1 MTNELPG
8 IKDIAWAS
16 LGTQLRDECA
26 FSRRPGERRD
36 PYAAAGV
43 LRGAVRRLSRNNQ
56 SLWLWAFAGT
66 TVEFFAKRFAQP
78 RNFVSIARRILTVSL
93 SASISTSL
101 QRTTDPWAM
110 SFFNFTRCANP
121 IGSAPALRLVAAG
134 ISLPHTV

>member
-43 LRGAVRRLSRNNQ
+43 LRGAVRRLSRDNQ

-66 TVEFFAKRFAQP
+66 TVESFREKIRSAAKLCLHRAPYLDRF
-78 RNFVSIARRILTVSL
+78 V
-93 SASISTSL
+93 
-101 QRTTDPWAM
+101 
-110 SFFNFTRCANP
+110 
-121 IGSAPALRLVAAG
+121 IGIDLDIAPAHYRSVG
-134 ISLPHTV
+134 DVVFQFHPMRQPDR

>member
-43 LRGAVRRLSRNNQ
+43 LRGAVRRLSRNSQ
-56 SLWLWAFAGT
+56 SLWGVRRDDGGVFREKIRSA
-66 TVEFFAKRFAQP
+66 AKLCLHRAPYFDRF
-78 RNFVSIARRILTVSL
+78 V
-93 SASISTSL
+93 
-101 QRTTDPWAM
+101 
-110 SFFNFTRCANP
+110 
-121 IGSAPALRLVAAG
+121 IGIDLDIAPAHYRSVG
-134 ISLPHTV
+134 DVVFQFHPMRHPDR